1 MIMVQI
7 LVTLTAVMVIMVMM
21 VMMEVGYPEVRG
33 RCFCHN
39 AKGMKGCK
47 NRTFEKTW

>member
-7 LVTLTAVMVIMVMM
+7 LATLSAMMVIML
-21 VMMEVGYPEVRG
+21 MMEVGYLEVRG
-33 RCFCHN
+33 RCFCNN
-39 AKGMKGCK
+39 AKRVKGCK